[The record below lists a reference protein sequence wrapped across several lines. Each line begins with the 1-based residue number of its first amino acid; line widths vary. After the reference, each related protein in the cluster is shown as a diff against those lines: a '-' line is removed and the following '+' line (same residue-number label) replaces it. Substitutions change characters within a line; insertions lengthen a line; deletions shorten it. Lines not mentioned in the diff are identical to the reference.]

1 MSTKLPLS
9 GVASHEYRVPA
20 WSGTVEDLEKLCN
33 QLTPIVEKAKEAE
46 ITQAN
51 STRSQL
57 ITRDVLEKY
66 RETDEIIGDWED
78 KYEIKSLARKLGN
91 YDLRIRAT
99 TKDGRSYEG
108 PLSYI
113 LEYAEI
119 PKIRE
124 LHIDTGASYGDT
136 GGSLTIR
143 LSRSYSGT
151 VSVRSAHRDWLLYA
165 TNESMRIIQQ
175 NRPWYAWFKAHPVMA
190 YMTVVLP
197 SLIISSLAVRV
208 SMDTE
213 SPAGIYASVTL
224 YALVVCLGS
233 FFVNFAVPHFEL
245 SVSAEKLYSKKIK
258 KVGGATL
265 ALIVSAIALPIILS
279 QMGVA

>member
-1 MSTKLPLS
+1 MSRKSPLN
-9 GVASHEYRVPA
+9 GVASHEYRVPT

-33 QLTPIVEKAKEAE
+33 QLIPIVEKAKEAE
-46 ITQAN
+46 IVQAN
-51 STRSQL
+51 SVRKQL

-66 RETDEIIGDWED
+66 QETDEINGDWED
-78 KYEIKSLARKLGN
+78 RYEIRDLARRLSK

-99 TKDGRSYEG
+99 TRDGRNYEG

-124 LHIDTGASYGDT
+124 LNIESGTSYGDT
-136 GGSLTIR
+136 SSSLTVR
-143 LSRSYSGT
+143 LRRSFSGT

-165 TNESMRIIQQ
+165 TNESKRIIQQ
-175 NRPWYAWFKAHPVMA
+175 NKPWYNWIKAHPVIA
-190 YMTVVLP
+190 YLVVVLP
-197 SLIISSLAVRV
+197 SVIVTSLALKF
-208 SMDTE
+208 SMNTE
-213 SPAGIYASVTL
+213 SAAGFYVSVTL

-233 FFVNFAVPHFEL
+233 FYINFAVPHFEINI
-245 SVSAEKLYSKKIK
+245 SSEKLHSNRLKR
-258 KVGGATL
+258 GGLTVL
-265 ALIVSAIALPIILS
+265 GLIVSAIVLPIVLS